1 MLEIKRAGSLW
12 KVLVWGKTLVSR
24 KDLEAALEDARKEVL
39 DATWTDAGRFARGK
53 ANKEEFAALKTV
65 FGLINPDVQAR
76 LYEANSRLKARLY
89 QANSRLEILQARI
102 SQKPKLP
109 EVPPVQV
116 PPRVMVIHGD

>member
-39 DATWTDAGRFARGK
+39 DATWTDAGRFAPGK

-65 FGLINPDVQAR
+65 FGLINPDVKILQ
-76 LYEANSRLKARLY
+76 ARLY
-89 QANSRLEILQARI
+89 QANSHLEFLQARI